1 MLALLQYLPEIIIAL
16 LIIIGAVTYV
26 IKFMKSSPEEK
37 KAMIG
42 TILLALALK
51 AEQEYGSKTGQA
63 KKAQVIA
70 WFYEKYPGLT
80 YVLSKEQLGEY
91 LDEIVEEMTEW
102 LKNNPTAQLNILGKV
117 PESLQGKVVYSED
130 LGGVVLL
137 TNTEGTVISNDI
149 NITPDTE

>member
-1 MLALLQYLPEIIIAL
+1 MLAILQYLPEMIIAL
-16 LIIIGAVTYV
+16 LIIIGAIIYV
-26 IKFMKSSPEEK
+26 IEFVKSSPEEK

-70 WFYEKYPGLT
+70 WFYERYPGLT

-149 NITPDTE
+149 NIIPDTE

>member
-70 WFYEKYPGLT
+70 WFYERYPGLT

-137 TNTEGTVISNDI
+137 TNTEGTIISNDI
-149 NITPDTE
+149 SITPDTE